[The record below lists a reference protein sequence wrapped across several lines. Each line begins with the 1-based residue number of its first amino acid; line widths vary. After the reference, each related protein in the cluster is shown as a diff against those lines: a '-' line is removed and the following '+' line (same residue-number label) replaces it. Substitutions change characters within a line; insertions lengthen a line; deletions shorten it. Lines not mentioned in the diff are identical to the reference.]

1 MNGIKRS
8 NEYRKLNIIK
18 KLKEHK
24 ERDKITFLLN
34 DFNKKQEND
43 FFLTQSYIRLGKLKP
58 INIHH
63 NDKSQ
68 SLGPYSYEGF
78 HHIRRSS
85 AIRQTRYRNT
95 NTSLSTS
102 RLVVRQRRDSVHIN
116 KNNIID
122 NKSLK
127 NYYNDIRQRILENK
141 AKNEEKDQLLTE
153 VPYGVKK
160 SLINQEKIF
169 KKVIKDKK
177 VKQIIQEKIKKKCK
191 KKNLTDLLINKI
203 KIFDKKKQELSI
215 IDKNM
220 TDDNKY
226 RDNLW
231 NISLRNIPY
240 NGKYE
245 KVGYLNVGSKE
256 HPMYTY
262 FNINKNIEYFN
273 KPNHGRNKTEENKII
288 NHKIFSSL
296 NENNYETK
304 MKQNLQLLNSIKSL
318 EINGK
323 NLLDVEDKRESE
335 IKGKKILYSKHDL
348 DCMLFRS
355 KDKTKKDKELT
366 DIEFKLTLDEIY
378 EDKIF
383 AKNYRKKDVFK
394 NINLTSK
401 YSNNI

>member
-1 MNGIKRS
+1 
-8 NEYRKLNIIK
+8 
-18 KLKEHK
+18 
-24 ERDKITFLLN
+24 
-34 DFNKKQEND
+34 
-43 FFLTQSYIRLGKLKP
+43 
-58 INIHH
+58 
-63 NDKSQ
+63 
-68 SLGPYSYEGF
+68 
-78 HHIRRSS
+78 
-85 AIRQTRYRNT
+85 
-95 NTSLSTS
+95 
-102 RLVVRQRRDSVHIN
+102 
-116 KNNIID
+116 
-122 NKSLK
+122 
-127 NYYNDIRQRILENK
+127 
-141 AKNEEKDQLLTE
+141 
-153 VPYGVKK
+153 
-160 SLINQEKIF
+160 
-169 KKVIKDKK
+169 
-177 VKQIIQEKIKKKCK
+177 
-191 KKNLTDLLINKI
+191 
-203 KIFDKKKQELSI
+203 
-215 IDKNM
+215 M